1 MTNTFSLLDFAHQR
15 IADTDGSRY
24 SSLLNH
30 EICDLNMAAKTND
43 LVANGMFE
51 TGYHTDGDYHYSQ
64 SDGNANGSNSDS
76 RTTNLLTVAAL
87 TIYLPCYEK
96 R

>member
-24 SSLLNH
+24 SSLLTH

-51 TGYHTDGDYHYSQ
+51 TGNHRHRDNHHCQ